1 MVRALA
7 RLPALPSTGRETSE
21 WGAGRGCPAANG
33 MALLQAAAIAKPGP
47 PFYDA
52 ASGWSPKLQPGSV
65 FRAGPP
71 ERGLPS
77 FRRSGQVDS
86 YEWNKIAGWV
96 LAAAISV
103 LGLSILT
110 GYMFPVHLPEK
121 PAYIVQ
127 GVEAEAGAGAAAA
140 EAEKPIEFYL
150 ASADLA
156 KGEAQ
161 FKKCASCHSIESGGA
176 QGIGPNLH
184 GIVGA
189 RHAQVAGFGYSAAL
203 RATSDKVWD
212 WQGMSGW
219 LANPRQF
226 IPGNKMSF
234 AGISKP
240 EDRANL
246 IAFLNSKS
254 PNPLPLP
261 AAPAQAASPATDAAA
276 APAAD
281 TAAPAAAPAA

>member
-1 MVRALA
+1 M
-7 RLPALPSTGRETSE
+7 
-21 WGAGRGCPAANG
+21 
-33 MALLQAAAIAKPGP
+33 
-47 PFYDA
+47 
-52 ASGWSPKLQPGSV
+52 
-65 FRAGPP
+65 
-71 ERGLPS
+71 
-77 FRRSGQVDS
+77 DS

-110 GYMFPVHLPEK
+110 GYMFPTHGPEK
-121 PAYIVQ
+121 PAFVVE
-127 GVEAEAGAGAAAA
+127 GVEAEGEAAGGAAAA
-140 EAEKPIEFYL
+140 DKPIEFYL
-150 ASADLA
+150 ASADVA

-161 FKKCASCHSIESGGA
+161 FKKCASCHTIDKGGA
-176 QGIGPNLH
+176 AGIGPNLY

-189 RHAQVAGFGYSAAL
+189 SHAHSGGFGYSDAMKAV
-203 RATSDKVWD
+203 SGKKWD
-212 WQGMSGW
+212 WKALSEW
-219 LANPRQF
+219 IANPKKA

-254 PNPLPLP
+254 DSPLP
-261 AAPAQAASPATDAAA
+261 APAVPAEEPAPAADAAAAPADAAA

-281 TAAPAAAPAA
+281 AAAAPAAPAKS